1 MKNLQI
7 VGIFVAVLMVI
18 VSGCIE
24 EEDDDGEGDVIPDD
38 TLYLNSG
45 ANGMTSSEVDLT
57 DLMDSNHMKIV
68 ITLDKEGS
76 ANEHVIYLYL
86 FEGAPPPT
94 SSVGLDGIQAALAG
108 GALELFTM
116 TWENDEITWEV
127 DFNPSSLGYFTLTLW
142 NPDRDEYDNSTPDAY
157 VDVEIFFS
165 KSGGVGNNDE
175 PYEFTFREYDITDW
189 SENNEDATP
198 LSALEMCDLVTSHMG
213 DISPGGRITAF
224 TSGGFTGTGLD
235 KDTGK
240 CPGWQV
246 YVLRSEDGEFVSKT
260 INIAENGWAIVYD
273 DHTVMEYPEWDP
285 DPALVDSTDLPAKA
299 LANETAGV
307 WLAEHP
313 NAKLTIQS
321 YHGPPIDSE
330 EGSYILKY
338 EAGEDAL
345 DVFISAVDGR
355 VIEVD
360 DSA

>member
-94 SSVGLDGIQAALAG
+94 STVGLDGIQAALAG
-108 GALELFTM
+108 GALESFTM
-116 TWENDEITWEV
+116 TWENDEITWDV

-189 SENNEDATP
+189 SESNEDATP
-198 LSALEMCDLVTSHMG
+198 LSALEMCDLVTSYME

-285 DPALVDSTDLPAKA
+285 DPALIDSTDLPAKA
-299 LANETAGV
+299 LANDTAGD

-360 DSA
+360 DPA

>member
-7 VGIFVAVLMVI
+7 VGIFLAVLLMAI

-24 EEDDDGEGDVIPDD
+24 EEDDGGGDVIPDD
-38 TLYLNSG
+38 TLYLSSG

-57 DLMDSNHMKIV
+57 GFIDSNQMRIV

-76 ANEHVIYLYL
+76 VNEHVIYLYL

-94 SSVGLDGIQAALAG
+94 SMVGLDGIQAALEG

-116 TWENDEITWEV
+116 TWENDEVTWEV
-127 DFNPSSLGYFTLTLW
+127 DINPSSVDYFTLTLW
-142 NPDRDEYDNSTPDAY
+142 NPDREEYDDFTPDAY
-157 VDVEIFFS
+157 IDVDIFFS
-165 KSGGVGNNDE
+165 KSGGGDNNNNPNE
-175 PYEFTFREYDITDW
+175 MTFREYDITDW
-189 SENNEDATP
+189 SDNNEDATP
-198 LSALEMCDLVTSHMG
+198 LSALEMCDLITSHMSE
-213 DISPGGRITAF
+213 ISPGGRITAF

-246 YVLRSEDGEFVSKT
+246 YILRPEGEEFMSKT
-260 INIAENGWAIVYD
+260 VNIAENGWAIVND
-273 DHTVMEYPEWDP
+273 DHKVMEYPEWDP
-285 DPALVDSTDLPAKA
+285 DSAKIDSTDLIAKVSS
-299 LANETAGV
+299 NVTAGS
-307 WLAEHP
+307 WLADHP

-330 EGSYILKY
+330 EVSYLLKY
-338 EAGEDAL
+338 EAGEDEL